1 MRRKS
6 LLLCLMFMSI
16 LGMTAHS
23 NVDNTVPHRKV
34 YGFFLRG
41 NSLGGYGFGDLY
53 LDNLQACSLT
63 YPYSNPLA
71 YMPGL
76 VPMESIMPVS
86 IPIILMGRPLPAIL
100 SPTILPR
107 EKRKSLENMPPTTTN
122 SESRI

>member
-53 LDNLQACSLT
+53 LDNLQACSVT
-63 YPYSNPLA
+63 YPYKQPLGVYA
-71 YMPGL
+71 GACANGVYYAC
-76 VPMESIMPVS
+76 EYTYN
-86 IPIILMGRPLPAIL
+86 

-107 EKRKSLENMPPTTTN
+107 EKRKSLENMQPTTIN

>member
-41 NSLGGYGFGDLY
+41 S
-53 LDNLQACSLT
+53 
-63 YPYSNPLA
+63 
-71 YMPGL
+71 
-76 VPMESIMPVS
+76 
-86 IPIILMGRPLPAIL
+86 MGV
-100 SPTILPR
+100 
-107 EKRKSLENMPPTTTN
+107 
-122 SESRI
+122 ESRKWHKSHI